1 MTTVEEGTFAIH
13 QRTSGPYRNSVE
25 FGKQAGIS
33 LRPIL
38 ISPQRRSEKKK
49 ITEGQG
55 HLRTRVH
62 FRIPKTKKQRSFA
75 PIDGSAREIQMWLI
89 AVLVPLSWEIWA
101 FPFRLAFCDIEHGKA
116 LFVYHVD
123 IACDVMFVFDMI
135 GVHVL
140 PLFQAEL
147 HLLILDPHVPPTNTF
162 QWWRN
167 RKIISTFI
175 SPLKQ
180 IFSGLCHSVF
190 RDLHKS
196 ELKRLHY
203 PAKLLVR
210 IPAGTYQGQLETAR
224 SFRSVATLLLRRY
237 YFLWQTGPILLYQA
251 VSVVILGSRATVN
264 NQNRKFQ
271 K

>member
-1 MTTVEEGTFAIH
+1 MKNIEEGTFANH
-13 QRTSGPYRNSVE
+13 QKTSGPYRNSVE
-25 FGKQAGIS
+25 FGKQAGKY
-33 LRPIL
+33 LRPII

-135 GVHVL
+135 GVRVIPFGVRVIPLLHCTCESLFPMFL
-140 PLFQAEL
+140 PLTLGNGGGITESLATPSL
-147 HLLILDPHVPPTNTF
+147 PSDHLLCKYLVASAISSFETYINL
-162 QWWRN
+162 N
-167 RKIISTFI
+167 RKSYITQQNS
-175 SPLKQ
+175 SYA
-180 IFSGLCHSVF
+180 F
-190 RDLHKS
+190 R
-196 ELKRLHY
+196 
-203 PAKLLVR
+203 PALTR
-210 IPAGTYQGQLETAR
+210 D
-224 SFRSVATLLLRRY
+224 S
-237 YFLWQTGPILLYQA
+237 
-251 VSVVILGSRATVN
+251 
-264 NQNRKFQ
+264 
-271 K
+271 